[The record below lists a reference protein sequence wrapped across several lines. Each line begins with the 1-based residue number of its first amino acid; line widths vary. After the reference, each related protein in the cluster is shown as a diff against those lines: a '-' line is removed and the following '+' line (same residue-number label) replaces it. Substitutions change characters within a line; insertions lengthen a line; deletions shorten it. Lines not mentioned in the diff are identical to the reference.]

1 MRVRRPLVGVVLL
14 SIVGTLG
21 TGSLSSQSPAPTA
34 ASPTPTPMPPL
45 AAGDVIAPFQARGYA
60 NETPLYTV
68 DFPKTGPT
76 TVLLIFLSTCPHCH
90 KMIPVWNKA
99 LEKKPKD
106 LKVLGIMLD
115 EGGPGFFQA
124 FKIVFPV
131 LRPALPT
138 EFANLLK
145 IRNVPMTIRIKP
157 GGIVESIAVGDPD
170 AAKVPDLF
178 R

>member
-14 SIVGTLG
+14 SIAGTLG
-21 TGSLSSQSPAPTA
+21 TGVLNGQSPAPTA
-34 ASPTPTPMPPL
+34 ASPTPTPIPPL
-45 AAGDVIAPFQARGYA
+45 VPGEVVAPFQARGL
-60 NETPLYTV
+60 NDVLYTV

-106 LKVLGIMLD
+106 LKVLGMMLD
-115 EGGPGFFQA
+115 EGAPGFFTA
-124 FKIVFPV
+124 FKINFPV

-138 EFANLLK
+138 EFANLLRIK
-145 IRNVPMTIRIKP
+145 NVPMTVRIKP
-157 GGIVESIAVGDPD
+157 GGAIESIAVGDPD
-170 AAKVPDLF
+170 TAKVPDLF